1 MGFRNKN
8 SRGKF
13 LLCSDSNSDDDFNRS
28 KKSKGASS
36 DSKPAAAAA
45 AVVSAASNSRDSE
58 GDDSK
63 FDDLFGG
70 KFDIM
75 LFLDRGFFFSELN
88 LIGEKSARKSL
99 IFERYHRV

>member
-36 DSKPAAAAA
+36 DSKYFEN
-45 AVVSAASNSRDSE
+45 SAQHQLQSINQYQKCVAMSPKHPRPTKSQMGQIKHSNSY
-58 GDDSK
+58 
-63 FDDLFGG
+63 
-70 KFDIM
+70 
-75 LFLDRGFFFSELN
+75 LN
-88 LIGEKSARKSL
+88 LT
-99 IFERYHRV
+99 F

>member
-1 MGFRNKN
+1 MDFRKN

-70 KFDIM
+70 KDV
-75 LFLDRGFFFSELN
+75 LLSWQRVFFSVN
-88 LIGEKSARKSL
+88 LT
-99 IFERYHRV
+99 

>member
-1 MGFRNKN
+1 MGFRKN

-36 DSKPAAAAA
+36 DSKPAAAAAA

-75 LFLDRGFFFSELN
+75 LFLDRGFFSVN
-88 LIGEKSARKSL
+88 LT
-99 IFERYHRV
+99 